1 MNDFDFDVKEKK
13 RITAGARARKCGS
26 KSKRCTLPSDYL
38 TAKQKKGLNG
48 KMKTYNLSAPMTYGE
63 FRGIPKDL
71 QKEYLTKLYLDW
83 CISLVEISKMFGCS
97 PETVRKACNNLGIDT
112 SNRSHRASYA
122 QMDFWKRWLN
132 ENRVVSGEV
141 VEIKTEKE
149 DGTESTADNGV
160 LVQNIIFTAAGSLE
174 ELYGCFANM
183 MKSLGSK
190 GQYQIRVE
198 CTKAEECV
206 NYGKA

>member
-13 RITAGARARKCGS
+13 RIAAGARARKCGS

-63 FRGIPKDL
+63 FKNMPKDL

-83 CISLVEISKMFGCS
+83 RISFVEISKMFRCS
-97 PETVRKACNNLGIDT
+97 PETVRKACSNLGIST
-112 SNRSHRASYA
+112 SKRSHRASYE
-122 QMDFWKRWLN
+122 QMQNWYRWLN

-174 ELYGCFANM
+174 ELYGCFVNM

-190 GQYQIRVE
+190 GQYRIRVE

-206 NYGKA
+206 GYGKT